1 MTAWL
6 PMPAVFGHGL
16 QQGAGLHQ
24 RLRYAA
30 AVGRQAQP
38 ALGGR
43 LQCRELARG
52 EKLHGRSGGARWW
65 GGKQLAL
72 LQQALGLLGHGF
84 AGVQQVYVRA
94 DQALQHGP
102 GKHVV
107 GAAQNQGVHVPRVW
121 AKLA

>member
-16 QQGAGLHQ
+16 QQGAGLRLHQ

-43 LQCRELARG
+43 LQCR
-52 EKLHGRSGGARWW
+52 
-65 GGKQLAL
+65 
-72 LQQALGLLGHGF
+72 
-84 AGVQQVYVRA
+84 
-94 DQALQHGP
+94 
-102 GKHVV
+102 
-107 GAAQNQGVHVPRVW
+107 
-121 AKLA
+121 